1 MAVNEICGNET
12 TVKTLNT
19 GGKKQCLEG
28 AVRTYILTKTAFQF
42 ADLAAAKQK
51 SNWETAK
58 AAKDIVVFYDVEE
71 LEPNNTD
78 AVITNGRFRDYKIK
92 DSVKGVS
99 YTHYLS
105 TCSHEALKT
114 YEDSEY
120 TRMFRVT
127 ENNELLCVV
136 NDDGTVQGEPITS
149 FIVGERNDAPADG
162 TPSTQVQI
170 KFAAYSQSII
180 IPDFDITDYEG
191 IYDVTL
197 TEHSSNSS
205 TSLKFKATTSC
216 SGATVTSL
224 TSSDV
229 VVRDGSGA
237 VQSVSFVAADSDGFY
252 EVTGTGFAN
261 GFTIELNG
269 VIQQSLIMYEGEA
282 PLTIANVS

>member
-1 MAVNEICGNET
+1 MSVNEICGNET
-12 TVKTLNT
+12 TIKTLNT

-28 AVRTYILTKTAFQF
+28 AVRTYILTKGDFKFDT
-42 ADLAAAKQK
+42 LALAKAK
-51 SNWETAK
+51 ANWETAK
-58 AAKDIVVFYDVEE
+58 AAKNIVVFYDVEE

-136 NDDGTVQGEPITS
+136 NDDGSVQGEPITS
-149 FIVGERNDAPADG
+149 FIVGERNDAPVDG

-170 KFAAYSQSII
+170 KYSAYTQSVI

-197 TEHSSNSS
+197 TEGDSNSS
-205 TSLKFKATTSC
+205 TSLKVKVTTSC
-216 SGATVTSL
+216 SGAVVTSL
-224 TSSDV
+224 ESGDLIV
-229 VVRDGSGA
+229 KDGAGS
-237 VQSVSFVAADSDGFY
+237 
-252 EVTGTGFAN
+252 
-261 GFTIELNG
+261 
-269 VIQQSLIMYEGEA
+269 
-282 PLTIANVS
+282 